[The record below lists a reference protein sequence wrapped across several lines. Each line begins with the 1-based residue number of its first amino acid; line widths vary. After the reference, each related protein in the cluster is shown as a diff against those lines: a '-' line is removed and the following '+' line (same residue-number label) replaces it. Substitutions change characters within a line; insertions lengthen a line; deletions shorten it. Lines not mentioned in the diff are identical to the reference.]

1 MNNIII
7 IYHKNCADGF
17 GAAWSAWKKFG
28 DEADYL
34 PLQHGDA
41 PPDVKDKHVYILDFS
56 FDRETIKK
64 MIEVSKSFLLLDHHA
79 SALKELKGLSTSH
92 VHLNME
98 KSGAMLAWEYFNP
111 GKTPPLLI
119 QYIQDRDLW
128 QWNLPHSK
136 EISASLELEQ
146 KTFKNFDKLTDN
158 VFPDLIKKGISMLEY
173 KDSLVKK
180 VVDKAQT
187 RVLTFGDQELLV
199 GLVNSCLFQS
209 EVGNVLSSG
218 FYDLGMIYY
227 FNHEKKQYIVSIR
240 SSTDRVDC
248 SVIAKSFGG
257 GGHPR
262 ASGFNLDLHP
272 ESILAI

>member
-1 MNNIII
+1 MNDIIV

-28 DEADYL
+28 NEADYL
-34 PLQHGDA
+34 PLQHGD
-41 PPDVKDKHVYILDFS
+41 PTPDVKNKHVYILDFS
-56 FDRETIKK
+56 FNKEIIQN

-79 SALKELKGLSTSH
+79 SALKELEGLSSSH
-92 VHLNME
+92 IFLNMK

-128 QWNLPHSK
+128 QWELPHSK
-136 EISASLELEQ
+136 EISAALELEERS
-146 KTFKNFDKLTDN
+146 FENFDKLTDN
-158 VFPDLIKKGISMLEY
+158 IFTDLKKKGKSILEY
-173 KDSLVKK
+173 KDSLVKR

-187 RVLTFGDQELLV
+187 RVLTFEGKELLV
-199 GLVNSCLFQS
+199 ALVNSCLFQS

-227 FNHEKKQYIVSIR
+227 FDHEKKQYIISIR
-240 SSTDRVDC
+240 SSTDNVDC
-248 SVIAKSFGG
+248 SLIAKSFGG

-262 ASGFNLDLHP
+262 ASGFSLDLHP